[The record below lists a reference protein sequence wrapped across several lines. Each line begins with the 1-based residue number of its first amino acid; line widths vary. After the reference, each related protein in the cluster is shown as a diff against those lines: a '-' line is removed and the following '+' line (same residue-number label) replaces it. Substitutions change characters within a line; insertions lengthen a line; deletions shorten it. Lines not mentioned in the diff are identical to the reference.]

1 MKVAL
6 VYNLRPAQATT
17 AAWPD
22 DLYAEWDEP
31 ETIAAVRAALATEH
45 EVVLIENNSE
55 VEAGLGA
62 SAPDIVFN
70 MAEGLSGSD
79 REAYIPALLERWGIP
94 FTGSSAHTLRT
105 CLDKAATKR
114 VLQQHGLPTPA
125 YTVISCA
132 ERLPALPAFPLIVK
146 PLHEGSSKGIE
157 QASIVHTRGALQARV
172 AYVLA
177 TYRQPALVETFVPGR
192 EFTVALLG
200 NGAEVTVLPL
210 VEICFAALPLGALP
224 LYSYAAKWRWDTPEH
239 ALDILRCPTE
249 LTEAMAR
256 RIADLCRRAFLALE
270 CRDWCRID
278 VRLDT
283 HGQPQILELNPL
295 PGILPD
301 PQRHSCFPKA
311 AAAAHIS
318 YAALIRRVLTHA
330 CQRYGLPLP
339 ALHPNLL
346 AAGEEM
352 VVKGQ

>member
-1 MKVAL
+1 MKIAL
-6 VYNLRPAQATT
+6 IYNLRPAHGTT
-17 AAWPD
+17 PAWPD

-31 ETIAAVRAALATEH
+31 ETIAAVRAALATVH

-55 VEAGLGA
+55 VEAGLRA

-70 MAEGLSGSD
+70 MAEGLNGPD
-79 REAYIPALLERWGIP
+79 REAHIPALLERWGIP

-125 YTVISCA
+125 YAVLSCA

-146 PLHEGSSKGIE
+146 PVHEGSSKGIE
-157 QASIVHTRGALQARV
+157 QASVVHTRAALQARV

-210 VEICFAALPLGALP
+210 VEICFAALPPGALP
-224 LYSYAAKWRWDTPEH
+224 LYSYAAKWLWDTPEH
-239 ALDILRCPTE
+239 ALDILRCPTHLPAD
-249 LTEAMAR
+249 LTQL
-256 RIADLCRRAFLALE
+256 ITDLCRRAFLALE

-295 PGILPD
+295 PGILPN
-301 PQRHSCFPKA
+301 PQSHSCFPIA
-311 AAAAHIS
+311 AAAANLS

-330 CQRYGLPLP
+330 CQRYGLP
-339 ALHPNLL
+339 
-346 AAGEEM
+346 
-352 VVKGQ
+352 V

>member
-6 VYNLRPAQATT
+6 TYNLRPVTATGS
-17 AAWPD
+17 ALPD
-22 DLYAEWDEP
+22 DTYAEWDEP
-31 ETIAAVRAALATEH
+31 ETIAAVRTALATAH

-55 VEAGLGA
+55 VEAGLRA
-62 SAPDIVFN
+62 SAPDMVFN
-70 MAEGLSGSD
+70 MAEGLSGPD
-79 REAYIPALLERWGIP
+79 REAHIPALLERWGIP
-94 FTGSSAHTLRT
+94 FTGSSARTLRT

-125 YTVISCA
+125 YAVISCA
-132 ERLPALPAFPLIVK
+132 DRVPELPAFPLIVK

-157 QASIVHTRGALQARV
+157 QASIVQTRAALPARV

-210 VEICFAALPLGALP
+210 VEICFAALLPGALP
-224 LYSYAAKWRWDTPEH
+224 LYSYAAKWLWDTPEH
-239 ALDILRCPTE
+239 ALDILRCPTD
-249 LTEAMAR
+249 LPAALAR
-256 RIADLCRRAFLALE
+256 LIIDLCRRAFLALE

-295 PGILPD
+295 PGILPN
-301 PQRHSCFPKA
+301 PQSHSGFPKA
-311 AAAAHIS
+311 AAAANLS
-318 YAALIRRVLTHA
+318 YAALIHSVLAHA
-330 CQRYGLPLP
+330 CQRYRLPLP
-339 ALHPNLL
+339 ANKAPPPNPLP
-346 AAGEEM
+346 AGE
-352 VVKGQ
+352 G